1 MNVPPQ
7 ALLKAEF
14 LAQRAREI
22 DMARAGFPHSALP
35 TAPDTVYLTA
45 ADAGGMMVSYIQSNY
60 MGFGSGIVIPGT
72 GIALQN
78 RGAGFTLEP
87 GHPNRVAGGKRPY
100 HTIIPGFVTRA
111 GRPVMSFGVM
121 GGHMQPQGH
130 LQMVVRIFDY
140 GQNPQAASDA
150 PRWFID
156 DDFDL
161 WLEPGFDLAVI
172 EELRRRGHTVHA
184 DAAPGRFGGAQL
196 IHRLDGG
203 YCAATDWRK
212 DGQAM
217 GY

>member
-1 MNVPPQ
+1 
-7 ALLKAEF
+7 
-14 LAQRAREI
+14 
-22 DMARAGFPHSALP
+22 
-35 TAPDTVYLTA
+35 
-45 ADAGGMMVSYIQSNY
+45 MMVSYIQSNY

-78 RGAGFTLEP
+78 RGAGFTLQP

-111 GRPVMSFGVM
+111 DQPVMSFGVM

-130 LQMVVRIFDY
+130 LQMIVRIFDY

-150 PRWFID
+150 PRWFLD
-156 DDFDL
+156 DTSTL
-161 WLEPGFDLAVI
+161 WLEPGFDPAAVQA
-172 EELRRRGHTVHA
+172 LRRRGHTLHT

-196 IHRLDGG
+196 IYVLADG
-203 YCAATDWRK
+203 YCAGTDWRK
-212 DGQAM
+212 DGQAV